1 MKKIQEILEVI
12 VNNPELHKKWLETLS
27 HLENRG
33 AHKIMGFQPPK
44 HAKLFLLQHAAE
56 EARHAFFFKRQIK
69 KLYKEQNEN
78 SNFLG
83 GSFLHRYLDLL
94 DLSIARLLKK
104 SGLSPEKVK
113 ESCYYLTSYTI
124 EVRAKDLY
132 HAYEKVLK
140 ESKSAMTLHALLR
153 EEEHHLKEMEESINS
168 DLTLRQFRE
177 DCLGI
182 EARLY
187 KRFLASF
194 EKELSH
200 WQKTLCA

>member
-1 MKKIQEILEVI
+1 MKNIKEILETI
-12 VNNPELHKKWLETLS
+12 VASPELHKKWLETLS

-33 AHKIMGFQPPK
+33 AHKIMGFQPQK

-69 KLYKEQNEN
+69 KLYKEANKN
-78 SNFLG
+78 SKFIG

-94 DLSIARLLKK
+94 DMSIARLLKK
-104 SGLSPEKVK
+104 KGLSETKIR

-140 ESKSAMTLHALLR
+140 EAKSAMTLHVLLK
-153 EEEHHLKEMEESINS
+153 EEEHHLKEMEEAINS
-168 DLTLRQFRE
+168 NLALRPFKD
-177 DCLGI
+177 DCLAI
-182 EARLY
+182 EKRLY
-187 KRFLASF
+187 QRFLLSF
-194 EKELSH
+194 EKELSL
-200 WQKTLCA
+200 WEKSLCA